1 MQTLCKPGLPL
12 LTQPRLTR
20 AQHLGEVN
28 CTQVCVEKL
37 QQSTMGKDRQRAG
50 QSSAKTSQGRP
61 LWHSEMRISIIHL
74 EIHPPA
80 QLEE

>member
-12 LTQPRLTR
+12 LTQPRLTQT
-20 AQHLGEVN
+20 QHLDEMY
-28 CTQVCVEKL
+28 CIQVCVEKL
-37 QQSTMGKDRQRAG
+37 QQSTVGKGRQRVG
-50 QSSAKTSQGRP
+50 QSSAKTSQGRR
-61 LWHSEMRISIIHL
+61 LWHSEMRVSIIHL